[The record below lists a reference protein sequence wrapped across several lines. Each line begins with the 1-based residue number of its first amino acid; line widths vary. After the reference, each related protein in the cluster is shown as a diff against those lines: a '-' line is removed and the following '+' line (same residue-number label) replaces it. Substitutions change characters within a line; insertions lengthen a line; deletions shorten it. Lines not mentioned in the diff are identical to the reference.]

1 MVTNQNLK
9 AKWLLTVSLVFVLA
23 FSAVGTVSAAEF
35 PKGETIPANETID
48 DDVFISGENVVIDG
62 TVNGI
67 VFAGGETVTL
77 NGTVNGD
84 AFLFGETIIV
94 NNSAVVNGNLVI
106 VGANSTMNG
115 SVSGSVFGGSAAMV
129 LEKDANVGMNFFYGG
144 FSLTTEEGSVVR
156 KDLFSGTYQSM
167 LSGAIE
173 RDLKVGASA
182 VELNGIVGRNAVI
195 EVGDSSA
202 RDIEESMAGM
212 KFNPYLN
219 QYIPV
224 IVEPGLRISDGA
236 SVAGKLTYTSLINQ
250 TSALEKITSGTVI
263 YKTPVPEDVDNMRL
277 NYSAS
282 EVQPFSRNSRSFMW
296 RTAAMSAARNFIKLM
311 ALGALALWLLGKP
324 FAKVVDAAYKE
335 PLKAMGWGFVVIA
348 VGFLSTLIL
357 PLVFIMAG
365 VIIGFV
371 SLGSLLYVW
380 FGLVGLAYLLI
391 SALFIFTVFTLSKLI
406 AAYMFGKWIMKAVF
420 KETEEKVW
428 LNLLIGVLLFVIIRA
443 IPFIGWVAA
452 LAATMIGTGAFWL
465 AVTTKKK

>member
-1 MVTNQNLK
+1 MTVNQNLK
-9 AKWLLTVSLVFVLA
+9 AKWLLTVTLVFMVVL
-23 FSAVGTVSAAEF
+23 SAVGTVSAAEF

-48 DDVFISGENVVIDG
+48 DDVFISGDNVVIDG

-94 NNSAVVNGNLVI
+94 SNSAVINGNLVI
-106 VGANSTMNG
+106 GGANSTMNG
-115 SVSGSVFGGSAAMV
+115 SVSGSVFGGSIAMV
-129 LEKDANVGMNFFYGG
+129 FEKDAAVGRNFYFGG
-144 FSLTTEEGSVVR
+144 FSLTTDEGSIVG
-156 KDLFSGTYQSM
+156 KDLLSGTYQSI
-167 LSGAIE
+167 LSGAIV
-173 RDLKVGASA
+173 RDLKVGAEA
-182 VELNGIVGRNAVI
+182 VELNGSIGGNAVI
-195 EVGDSSA
+195 EVSGSSA
-202 RDIEESMAGM
+202 QDIEETMAGM
-212 KFNPYLN
+212 QFNPYLN
-219 QYIPV
+219 QYVSV
-224 IVEPGLRISDGA
+224 IVEPGLRVSDNA
-236 SVAGKLTYTSLINQ
+236 SVAGKLTYTSSINQ
-250 TSALEKITSGTVI
+250 TSTLEKITSGPVAH
-263 YKTPVPEDVDNMRL
+263 KTPVPEDVGSMRL
-277 NYSAS
+277 NYSAN
-282 EVQPFSRNSRSFMW
+282 EVRPFNRNSRSFVW
-296 RTAAMSAARNFIKLM
+296 QTAAMSAARNFIKLM

-324 FAKVVDAAYKE
+324 FAKVVDAAYEE

-348 VGFLSTLIL
+348 VGFLSTLVL

-365 VIIGFV
+365 VIIGFI

-406 AAYMFGKWIMKAVF
+406 AAFMLGKWVMKAIF
-420 KETEEKVW
+420 KETEEKIW
-428 LNLLIGVLLFVIIRA
+428 LDLLIGVFLFIIIRA

>member
-1 MVTNQNLK
+1 MVTNLNSK
-9 AKWLLTVSLVFVLA
+9 AKWLLTVSLVFILA
-23 FSAVGTVSAAEF
+23 LSAVGTVSAAEF
-35 PKGETIPANETID
+35 PKGETIPANETIN

-62 TVNGI
+62 TVDGI

-94 NNSAVVNGNLVI
+94 SNSAEINGNLVVI
-106 VGANSTMNG
+106 GANNSMNG
-115 SVSGSVFGGSAAMV
+115 SVSGSFFSGSIAMV
-129 LEKDANVGMNFFYGG
+129 FEEDAAVGRNFYFGG
-144 FSLTTEEGSVVR
+144 FSLTTEEGSVVG
-156 KDLFSGTYQSM
+156 KDLLGGAYQGI
-167 LSGAIE
+167 LSGAIV
-173 RDLKVGASA
+173 RDLKVGAEA
-182 VELNGIVGRNAVI
+182 VELNSSIGGNAVI

-212 KFNPYLN
+212 QFNPYLN
-219 QYIPV
+219 QYVPV
-224 IVEPGLRISDGA
+224 IVEPGLRVSDSA
-236 SVAGKLTYTSLINQ
+236 SVAGKLTYTSSINQ
-250 TSALEKITSGTVI
+250 TDALEKITYGTVI
-263 YKTPVPEDVDNMRL
+263 YKTPVPEDVDNTRL
-277 NYSAS
+277 NYSAD
-282 EVQPFSRNSRSFMW
+282 EVQPFSRNSRFFGW

-348 VGFLSTLIL
+348 VGFLSALIL

-380 FGLVGLAYLLI
+380 FGLVGLAYLLV

-420 KETEEKVW
+420 KEAEEKIW
-428 LNLLIGVLLFVIIRA
+428 FNLLIGVFLFIIIRA
-443 IPFIGWVAA
+443 IPFIGWAAA

>member
-1 MVTNQNLK
+1 MVTNQNSK
-9 AKWLLTVSLVFVLA
+9 AKWLLTVSLVLMLA
-23 FSAVGTVSAAEF
+23 LSAVGTVSAAEF

-67 VFAGGETVTL
+67 LFASGQTVTL

-84 AFLFGETIIV
+84 AVLMGETIIV
-94 NNSAVVNGNLVI
+94 SDSAVVDGNLVI
-106 VGANSTMNG
+106 AGANITMNG

-129 LEKDANVGMNFFYGG
+129 LEKNADVGRNFYYGG
-144 FSLTTEEGSVVR
+144 FSLTTDEGSVVG
-156 KDLFSGTYQSM
+156 KDLLTGNYQSM
-167 LSGAIE
+167 LSGTIE
-173 RDLKVGASA
+173 RDLKIGAGA
-182 VELNGIVGRNAVI
+182 VELNGTVGRNAVI
-195 EVGDSSA
+195 EVGDDQA
-202 RDIEESMAGM
+202 PEESMAWM
-212 KFNPYLN
+212 QFNPYLS
-219 QYIPV
+219 QYVPV
-224 IVEPGLRISDGA
+224 VVEPGIRVSDSA
-236 SVAGKLTYTSLINQ
+236 SIDGKLTYISSVNQ
-250 TSALEKITSGTVI
+250 TSVLEKITSGTVI
-263 YKTPVPEDVDNMRL
+263 YKTPVPEDVDNARL

-282 EVQPFSRNSRSFMW
+282 EVQPFSRNSRSFVW

-311 ALGALALWLLGKP
+311 ALGALALWLLDKP

-357 PLVFIMAG
+357 PVVFIMAG

-391 SALFIFTVFTLSKLI
+391 SALFIFSVFTLSKLI
-406 AAYMFGKWIMKAVF
+406 AAYMFGKWVMKAVF

-428 LNLLIGVLLFVIIRA
+428 LNLLIGVFLFIIIRA
-443 IPFIGWVAA
+443 IPFIGWIAA